1 MDLINS
7 FENHVTLEQNNNKT
21 PATGAA
27 KTKKSYG
34 QKKVNDTTSTFNKT
48 TIFSQEKNL

>member
-27 KTKKSYG
+27 KTKKKLMA
-34 QKKVNDTTSTFNKT
+34 KKR
-48 TIFSQEKNL
+48 

>member
-27 KTKKSYG
+27 KTKKVMA
-34 QKKVNDTTSTFNKT
+34 KKS
-48 TIFSQEKNL
+48 